1 MLGIE
6 QKLQQGCELLGVAL
20 DEERFSAL
28 ELYFVE
34 LKKWNRKIN
43 LVAKSI
49 SDKELLENHFLDS
62 LSLLPFVSKEGTHL
76 LDFGTGAGFPGLVC
90 KAARPQLEVSLVEPR
105 QKRVSFLKHI
115 TRSLQLEDIH
125 IYCCRI
131 EDEAEVP
138 VRGGYTHI
146 TCRAVTDLGQLLP
159 MVERFASAGVQ
170 LLIMKGPRWRE
181 EVAAAE
187 DILRESSFKLQDCRE
202 WTLPF
207 SQAERALLIFGTHV
221 K

>member
-1 MLGIE
+1 MSEIG
-6 QKLQQGCELLGVAL
+6 QKLQQGCDLLGFTL
-20 DEERFSAL
+20 DEERFSDL

-62 LSLLPFVSKEGTHL
+62 MALLPFISDEGTHL

-90 KAARPQLEVSLVEPR
+90 KVARPQLEVTLVEPR

-115 TRSLQLEDIH
+115 TRSLQLEGVH
-125 IYCCRI
+125 LHCCRI
-131 EDEAEVP
+131 EDEEEVP
-138 VRGGYTHI
+138 VTGGYSHI
-146 TCRAVTDLGQLLP
+146 TCRAVTDLAQLLP
-159 MVERFASAGVQ
+159 MVERFAPAEVE
-170 LLIMKGPRWRE
+170 LVIMKGPRWRE
-181 EVAAAE
+181 EMAVAE
-187 DILRESSFKLQDCRE
+187 DIMRESSFNLHDCRE

-207 SQAERALLIFGTHV
+207 SKAERALLIFGTHE